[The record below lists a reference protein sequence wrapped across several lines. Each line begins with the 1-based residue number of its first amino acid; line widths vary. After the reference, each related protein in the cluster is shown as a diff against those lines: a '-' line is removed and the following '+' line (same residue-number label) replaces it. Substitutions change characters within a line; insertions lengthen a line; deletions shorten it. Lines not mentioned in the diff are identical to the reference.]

1 MQPSIA
7 GARREGKPVSKPV
20 ERQRQEQKKATENNH
35 LAKGVCCAILLS
47 PRCFLNGVFALERK
61 LLSRR
66 SRFQIFCMWQLGF
79 RFAKAALSLIKMSM
93 PRKMFFSLR

>member
-1 MQPSIA
+1 VFLTKREREYHLPVKIMQPSIA

-47 PRCFLNGVFALERK
+47 PRCFLNGVFAL
-61 LLSRR
+61 
-66 SRFQIFCMWQLGF
+66 
-79 RFAKAALSLIKMSM
+79 
-93 PRKMFFSLR
+93 